1 MRRDDRPTPT
11 PSDDGH
17 PDSLPRG
24 RSGDASHEDTPTHAA
39 RATGPATPSRAS
51 LTERYIWAVVRTL
64 PRERRAEEER
74 ELRSLVEDT
83 IEARTAAGQDPSAAE
98 RATLEEL
105 GDPSRLAG
113 RLGERPRYLVGPEL
127 YPDLV
132 KLLKV
137 VLGATIPFVLLG
149 MLIADTLE
157 GHTLGPTIG
166 QAVWTSF
173 NAGVHI
179 VFWTTLVFW
188 VIERTRHTRG
198 PLTPWSLDDLPERT
212 ELGTTDRRFTTG
224 EFLGA
229 VGFQVIWVGAL
240 VALTHIPLF
249 ADEGGARVPLL
260 ARDLWNPWLGV
271 LVAIAAVETLVTV
284 LTWRRGTWGW
294 TAAGVNVAANVLVAL
309 TLVHLLV
316 TERLLNPAAL
326 AGMQDVEKW
335 GGVAATAIALTIVVV
350 ALWDSVEGIRRAISS
365 PTLGA
370 RPTSDPEQVSPG
382 PRSTPR

>member
-1 MRRDDRPTPT
+1 MRRDDQ
-11 PSDDGH
+11 
-17 PDSLPRG
+17 
-24 RSGDASHEDTPTHAA
+24 PTHPHSTGGDSTNHPHEHPAA
-39 RATGPATPSRAS
+39 QSRAHSPEDLTTQASVPAIPTRDS
-51 LTERYIWAVVRTL
+51 LTERYIWAVVRAL

-74 ELRSLVEDT
+74 ELRSLIEDT
-83 IEARTAAGQDPSAAE
+83 TEARTATGQDPTAAE

-105 GDPSRLAG
+105 GDPVRLAG
-113 RLGERPRYLVGPEL
+113 RLGERPDHLIGPAL

-132 KLLKV
+132 KLLRV
-137 VLGATIPFVLLG
+137 ILGATIPFVLLG

-157 GHTLGPTIG
+157 GRALAPTIG
-166 QAVWTSF
+166 QAIWTSF

-188 VIERTRHTRG
+188 VIERTRRTPG
-198 PLTPWSLDDLPERT
+198 PLAPWTLDDLPERID
-212 ELGTTDRRFTTG
+212 LGTTDRRFTTG
-224 EFLGA
+224 ELLGA

-240 VALTHIPLF
+240 VALTRVPLF

-260 ARDLWNPWLGV
+260 AQDLWSPWLVV
-271 LVAIAAVETLVTV
+271 LLAIAAVETLVTV

-316 TERLLNPAAL
+316 TDRLFNPAAL

-335 GGVAATAIALTIVVV
+335 GGVAATAISLTIVAV
-350 ALWDSVEGIRRAISS
+350 ALWDSVEGIRRAFS
-365 PTLGA
+365 P
-370 RPTSDPEQVSPG
+370 REG
-382 PRSTPR
+382 PPRA